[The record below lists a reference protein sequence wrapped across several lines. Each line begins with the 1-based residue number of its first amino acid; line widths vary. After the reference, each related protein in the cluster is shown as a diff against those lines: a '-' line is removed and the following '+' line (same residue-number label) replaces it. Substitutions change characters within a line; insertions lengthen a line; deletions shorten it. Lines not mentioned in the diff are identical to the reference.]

1 MLDNAGKHKSSSYT
15 QGEGRYQ
22 THTADFNRALLA
34 LSAVVM
40 KSDGKVLKS
49 ELNYVKQFL
58 LKQFSEAQTKEMI
71 LALRDLLKQE
81 IPLMAVCDQIR
92 FNMQH
97 PMRLQL
103 LHYLFGIAQADEQVH
118 KSEIDVLETIS
129 KALGISANDFES
141 IKAMF
146 YKDTASAYKILEI
159 ATSASDDEVKK
170 AYRKMA
176 LKYHPDKVND
186 LGKEHVN
193 AAKEKFLKVQE
204 AYEQI
209 KKERGI

>member
-1 MLDNAGKHKSSSYT
+1 
-15 QGEGRYQ
+15 
-22 THTADFNRALLA
+22 
-34 LSAVVM
+34 
-40 KSDGKVLKS
+40 
-49 ELNYVKQFL
+49 
-58 LKQFSEAQTKEMI
+58 
-71 LALRDLLKQE
+71 
-81 IPLMAVCDQIR
+81 MAVCDQIR